1 MPIRLHVNAEVALG
15 RGRVVT
21 NVTTVWFVAAR
32 IGLSASQSRVW
43 SRSASTVRAPCRRGR
58 RRRRSAQLRLGP
70 VDRRRVFVDAGRVL
84 LTHVNL
90 ERLAVLVVPVAA
102 RTLEQ
107 LGGPAA
113 RTRHGRRRGR
123 GRRQLER

>member
-1 MPIRLHVNAEVALG
+1 MPIGLHVDTEIALG
-15 RGRVVT
+15 RGGVVT

-32 IGLSASQSRVW
+32 IRLSPSQSRVR

-58 RRRRSAQLRLGP
+58 RRRRPTQLRLGP
-70 VDRRRVFVDAGRVL
+70 VDRQRVLVDGCRVL
-84 LTHVNL
+84 LAHVDL
-90 ERLAVLVVPVAA
+90 QRLAVLVVPVAA

-113 RTRHGRRRGR
+113 RT
-123 GRRQLER
+123 